1 MRFYNREKEL
11 VLLDKIQELSYRT
24 AQMTF
29 VVGRRR
35 IGKTSL
41 LLKASEN
48 TDYIYFFVAKKSEVL
63 LCAEFVEE
71 VKQKLNIPVFGTIK
85 TFKELFG
92 LLMEVS
98 KTRRF
103 TLIIDEFQEFTS
115 VNSSVYSEM
124 QNIWD
129 NNKEQSKLNLILCGS
144 VYSMMAKIFENSK
157 EPLFGSYTENTP

>member
-48 TDYIYFFVAKKSEVL
+48 TNCIYFFVAKKSEVL
-63 LCAEFVEE
+63 LCAEFLEE
-71 VKQKLNIPVFGTIK
+71 V
-85 TFKELFG
+85 
-92 LLMEVS
+92 
-98 KTRRF
+98 
-103 TLIIDEFQEFTS
+103 
-115 VNSSVYSEM
+115 
-124 QNIWD
+124 
-129 NNKEQSKLNLILCGS
+129 
-144 VYSMMAKIFENSK
+144 
-157 EPLFGSYTENTP
+157 